1 MGGPVKWVEGPRGF
15 LEDGESHSGAGEE
28 EQNSCS
34 SLGRCRVPPFPPH
47 ASSSDLVPGAPRASA
62 LMKQVRGGVI
72 CPFGQDS
79 EAGICKELETEWT
92 PW

>member
-62 LMKQVRGGVI
+62 LLKQVRGGVI
-72 CPFGQDS
+72 RPFGQNS
-79 EAGICKELETEWT
+79 EAEICKELETEWT